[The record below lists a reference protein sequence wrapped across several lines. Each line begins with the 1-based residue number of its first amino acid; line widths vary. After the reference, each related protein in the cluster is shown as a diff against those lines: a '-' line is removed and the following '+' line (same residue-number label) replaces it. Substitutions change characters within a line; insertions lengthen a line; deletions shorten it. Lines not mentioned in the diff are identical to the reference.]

1 MSTDTSNETTVLQNR
16 YLEARFAPD
25 GRLIH
30 LSKPDGHNL
39 VTGIFCHCNV
49 IDAEGSGT
57 LVSEDPNQAD
67 ESVAFEVVEVSTNE
81 SQVARTV
88 RRGEVEVTTLF
99 ELPPESPL
107 LRISV
112 SVRGRLG
119 WQASQIAFPKVQ
131 FASGFA
137 DAFEDERDCYFDGE
151 EIGGGRELPCWRV
164 FFKEEAA
171 EGVLAATRSKSDMSH
186 FQIVEKG
193 FDLRPHVM
201 NTARPSRSAPGMKT
215 VTRRSSLQRNSLSRS
230 IPVILRRPAL
240 RRRIPEGSS
249 LMLSNLPTPK
259 RRVKNSTAESG

>member
-88 RRGEVEVTTLF
+88 RRGEVEVT
-99 ELPPESPL
+99 
-107 LRISV
+107 
-112 SVRGRLG
+112 
-119 WQASQIAFPKVQ
+119 
-131 FASGFA
+131 
-137 DAFEDERDCYFDGE
+137 
-151 EIGGGRELPCWRV
+151 
-164 FFKEEAA
+164 
-171 EGVLAATRSKSDMSH
+171 
-186 FQIVEKG
+186 
-193 FDLRPHVM
+193 
-201 NTARPSRSAPGMKT
+201 
-215 VTRRSSLQRNSLSRS
+215 
-230 IPVILRRPAL
+230 
-240 RRRIPEGSS
+240 
-249 LMLSNLPTPK
+249 
-259 RRVKNSTAESG
+259 